1 MRNAVHPI
9 ALVALALSFAS
20 VVCVAAEPSPPE
32 NTPTR
37 VTINVGSYYFKP
49 DRITVKVG
57 TPVELTLVK
66 EPGITPHNF
75 VIRAPEA
82 GMDIE
87 KELGSEPTRITLT
100 PTAAGKFTF
109 YCGKKPPFFASHRER
124 GMEGVLEVV
133 N

>member
-1 MRNAVHPI
+1 MRNFVHPI
-9 ALVALALSFAS
+9 ATFALALSFVS
-20 VVCVAAEPSPPE
+20 LVCTAAEPPADR
-32 NTPTR
+32 TPTR

-66 EPGITPHNF
+66 EAGITPHNF

-82 GMDIE
+82 GIDIE
-87 KELGSEPTRITLT
+87 KEVGSDPTTITLT
-100 PTAAGKFTF
+100 PTAAGKFPF